1 MDKFTK
7 LANSILKENILIQE
21 ENNDLMVWWY
31 KVTVH
36 LGIF

>member
-21 ENNDLMVWWY
+21 ENNDLMVG
-31 KVTVH
+31 VTK
-36 LGIF
+36 

>member
-21 ENNDLMVWWY
+21 ENNDLMVMVGT
-31 KVTVH
+31 K
-36 LGIF
+36 